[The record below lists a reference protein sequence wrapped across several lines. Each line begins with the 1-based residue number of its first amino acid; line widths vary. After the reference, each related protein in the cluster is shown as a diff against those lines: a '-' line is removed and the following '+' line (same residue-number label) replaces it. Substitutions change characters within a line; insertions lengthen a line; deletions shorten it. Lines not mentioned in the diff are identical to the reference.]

1 MFGDTTFLGTV
12 MVPILICV
20 ARIADVTLGTIR
32 IIYVSK
38 GMKILASIL
47 GFFEILIWL
56 FAIGQIMGNLTNL
69 VNYFA
74 YAVGFSVGVF
84 VGIAIEEK
92 LSLGILMLRIIT
104 RKDAAELADFLKSAG
119 FGVTTVDANG
129 IYGPV
134 KVIFTI
140 IQRKELLNITEIIKK
155 FNPNAVYSVEDV
167 RYVSRDPFSS
177 NHLLKKDFLGLFRFF
192 RKGK

>member
-1 MFGDTTFLGTV
+1 MFGDSAFLGTIV
-12 MVPILICV
+12 IPVLICV
-20 ARIADVTLGTIR
+20 ARITDVTLGTIR

-38 GMKILASIL
+38 GMKFLASLL

-74 YAVGFSVGVF
+74 YALGFSLGVF
-84 VGIAIEEK
+84 VGIVIEEK

-104 RKDAAELADFLKSAG
+104 RKDAAELVDFLKSAG

-129 IYGPV
+129 VYGPV
-134 KVIFTI
+134 DVVFTI
-140 IQRKELLNITEIIKK
+140 IKRKELLNITGIIKK
-155 FNPNAVYSVEDV
+155 YNPNAVYSVEDV
-167 RYVSRDPFSS
+167 RYVSRDPFPSE
-177 NHLLKKDFLGLFRFF
+177 HLLKKDFRGLFRFF

>member
-1 MFGDTTFLGTV
+1 MLGDTTLLGTIL
-12 MVPILICV
+12 VPVLICV

-38 GMKILASIL
+38 GMKVLASLL

-56 FAIGQIMGNLTNL
+56 FAIGQIMSNLTNL

-74 YAVGFSVGVF
+74 YAVGFSLGVF
-84 VGIAIEEK
+84 IGIVIEEK
-92 LSLGILMLRIIT
+92 LSLGILMLRIMT
-104 RKDAAELADFLKSAG
+104 KKDSADLVEFLRSAG
-119 FGVTTVDANG
+119 FGVTTVGANG

-134 KVIFTI
+134 DVIFTI
-140 IQRKELLNITEIIKK
+140 IQRKELLKITGIIKK

-167 RYVSRDPFSS
+167 RYVSRDPFP
-177 NHLLKKDFLGLFRFF
+177 NEHLLKKDFRGLFRFF

>member
-1 MFGDTTFLGTV
+1 MFGDATLLGTV
-12 MVPILICV
+12 VTAVLICV

-38 GMKILASIL
+38 GMKVLASLL

-56 FAIGQIMGNLTNL
+56 FAIGQIMSNLTNV

-74 YAVGFSVGVF
+74 YALGFSLGVF
-84 VGIAIEEK
+84 IGITIEEK

-104 RKDAAELADFLKSAG
+104 KKDAAELVDFLKKAG
-119 FGVTTVDANG
+119 FGVTTVNANG
-129 IYGPV
+129 IYGV
-134 KVIFTI
+134 VDVIFTI
-140 IQRKELLNITEIIKK
+140 IQRKELLNITRIIKK
-155 FNPNAVYSVEDV
+155 YNPNAVYSVEDV
-167 RYVSRDPFSS
+167 RYVSQAPFP
-177 NHLLKKDFLGLFRFF
+177 HEQFVKKDFLGLFRFF